1 MLLALRDSLPELYPY
16 GYAAYAYPSL
26 LFYGLYK
33 VWSNEGPQ
41 EGDPIG
47 PLLFCNT
54 VQPLL
59 ESLQSELPLGHLD
72 DFTLGG
78 EQSVVAKDVVAEIG
92 QTLGFTL
99 NISKCELTVTF
110 SASRVQHL
118 LCGSPSVG
126 HAALGSL
133 NELLCTALS
142 YLTNCYLSDSEW
154 IQASLHVRDGGI
166 GVRRVSML
174 ALPAFLASAASTLS
188 LQDEILFE
196 CHCQPD
202 DPLVD

>member
-54 VQPLL
+54 VQTLL

-99 NISKCELTVTF
+99 NISKCELISEPGTVVCDPVLQYSRQFQCQKQFF
-110 SASRVQHL
+110 SVL
-118 LCGSPSVG
+118 L
-126 HAALGSL
+126 
-133 NELLCTALS
+133 
-142 YLTNCYLSDSEW
+142 
-154 IQASLHVRDGGI
+154 
-166 GVRRVSML
+166 
-174 ALPAFLASAASTLS
+174 
-188 LQDEILFE
+188 
-196 CHCQPD
+196 
-202 DPLVD
+202 